1 METSIW
7 EFTNKNMG
15 KTMGFNQQT
24 GEQLASIRKKIG
36 ENVDS
41 VDQSNFIKQPKDS
54 SELRPLQ
61 KNQTWDYN
69 IRKKRRA
76 RPKAQFMVQQT
87 MWRLRISW
95 AESVEEPSI
104 FRNRLRES
112 TYTWMYK
119 PWFPVDVPLNQSTNQ
134 SGGKILSGVSFR
146 R

>member
-1 METSIW
+1 
-7 EFTNKNMG
+7 
-15 KTMGFNQQT
+15 
-24 GEQLASIRKKIG
+24 
-36 ENVDS
+36 
-41 VDQSNFIKQPKDS
+41 
-54 SELRPLQ
+54 
-61 KNQTWDYN
+61 
-69 IRKKRRA
+69 
-76 RPKAQFMVQQT
+76 MVQQT

-112 TYTWMYK
+112 TYIWMYK